1 MAHLVTAVKGIILDL
16 RSFTRSCDDIGIVR
30 GKFFG
35 ILLTRGQNA
44 YAFGPNRSRVNSRTR
59 VLEAIHH
66 GGARSDLK
74 RRNKCNRTSAVIE
87 RHC

>member
-44 YAFGPNRSRVNSRTR
+44 YALWAESITNELANASIGSDQPYTIV
-59 VLEAIHH
+59 VLAQI
-66 GGARSDLK
+66 
-74 RRNKCNRTSAVIE
+74 
-87 RHC
+87 